1 MNWVK
6 QLIVHSS
13 AEPCLPR
20 QASQSPA
27 GWITEKMVR
36 TGKILSICVV
46 AVGVKGVQ
54 M

>member
-13 AEPCLPR
+13 AELCLPR
-20 QASQSPA
+20 QVSQSPA

-36 TGKILSICVV
+36 NGKIFSIYVIS
-46 AVGVKGVQ
+46 VGVKGVQ

>member
-13 AEPCLPR
+13 AELCLPR
-20 QASQSPA
+20 QVSQSPA
-27 GWITEKMVR
+27 GWITGKMVR
-36 TGKILSICVV
+36 TIEIFSIRVV
-46 AVGVKGVQ
+46 SVGVEGVQ

>member
-13 AEPCLPR
+13 TELCLPR
-20 QASQSPA
+20 QVSQSPA

-36 TGKILSICVV
+36 KSKILSICVV
-46 AVGVKGVQ
+46 SVGVKGVQ

>member
-13 AEPCLPR
+13 AELCLPR
-20 QASQSPA
+20 QVSQSPA

-36 TGKILSICVV
+36 TSEIFPISVV
-46 AVGVKGVQ
+46 SVGVEGVQ